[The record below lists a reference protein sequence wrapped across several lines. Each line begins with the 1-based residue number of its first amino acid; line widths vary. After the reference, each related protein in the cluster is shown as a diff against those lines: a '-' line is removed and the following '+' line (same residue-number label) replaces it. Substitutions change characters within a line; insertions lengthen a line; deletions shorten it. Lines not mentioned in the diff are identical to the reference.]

1 MIKQCGYCFR
11 VLGEDGVYHSLGLT
25 EPVVYLHVAP
35 PKKEEI
41 PVSHGVCSDCFHA
54 MVAPEPTLPK
64 NGLDTAP
71 ETEGSAPKAAKAVS
85 IGG

>member
-11 VLGEDGVYHSLGLT
+11 MLGEDGVYHSLGLT
-25 EPVVYLHVAP
+25 EPVVHLHVAP

-41 PVSHGVCSDCFHA
+41 AVSHGVCSDCFQA
-54 MVAPEPTLPK
+54 MVAPEPKLPE
-64 NGLDTAP
+64 NGLDTDS
-71 ETEGSAPKAAKAVS
+71 ETEDSAPKAAKSVS